1 MDRNVPFCA
10 VVFAVSVILPLH
22 FIHLSSNHSG
32 ARLGACSE
40 GPRGRVRTAAGE
52 AERQTEV
59 LRGGISAGHGALP
72 VHQLPAD
79 RREER

>member
-1 MDRNVPFCA
+1 MKPWCA
-10 VVFAVSVILPLH
+10 VVFVISVILPLH
-22 FIHLSSNHSG
+22 FIRVSSNHSG
-32 ARLGACSE
+32 AGLGACSE
-40 GPRGRVRTAAGE
+40 SPRGGVRTAAGE
-52 AERQTEV
+52 VERQAEV